1 MFHSI
6 RDSEGRRNTRAST
19 HSQHVLKEA
28 VPHENVQGKSR
39 RICTSVTTFFAE
51 GGEVDIDP
59 AKLEALL
66 MPKPITQTP
75 RTCNIIPRT
84 LPLRTQ
90 HTSQP
95 IQTLRQSLSRQ
106 CTTAKNLPCPLP
118 KRCQCQT
125 FTYFRRRH
133 CSLYILFIRPDQYRR
148 FCHLFVL
155 CYSMQFFSGERGP
168 FTIVG
173 VEDED
178 YGIGGGQVGGP
189 GCTERGLAVNVP

>member
-1 MFHSI
+1 MRMSK
-6 RDSEGRRNTRAST
+6 EKVVEYVQV
-19 HSQHVLKEA
+19 SQ
-28 VPHENVQGKSR
+28 R
-39 RICTSVTTFFAE
+39 FAE

-95 IQTLRQSLSRQ
+95 IQTHRQSLSRQ

-133 CSLYILFIRPDQYRR
+133 CSLYILFIRPD
-148 FCHLFVL
+148 
-155 CYSMQFFSGERGP
+155 
-168 FTIVG
+168 
-173 VEDED
+173 
-178 YGIGGGQVGGP
+178 
-189 GCTERGLAVNVP
+189 